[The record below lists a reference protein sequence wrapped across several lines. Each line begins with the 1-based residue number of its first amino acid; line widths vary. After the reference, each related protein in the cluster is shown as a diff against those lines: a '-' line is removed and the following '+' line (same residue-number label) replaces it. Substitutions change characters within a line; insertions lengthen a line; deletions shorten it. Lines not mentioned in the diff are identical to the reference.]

1 MLVQQHTI
9 KRPVSMT
16 GVGLHTGVQTTMTF
30 KPAPENYGIR
40 FRRVDMGGAP
50 EIPADVDHVIDV
62 ARGTTIGIGDARVHT
77 VEHVLAAFVGL
88 QVDNVIIELDNIE
101 PPIADGST
109 KPFVDMV
116 LEAGVQEQEAPKDYL
131 IIDQTIEYINEEK
144 GVDIVALPTDD
155 YRVTVLVD
163 YHNPALGS
171 QHTGLFNLEKE
182 FVTEFAPAR
191 TFCFLHEVEML
202 HDQGLIR
209 GGNLDNAIVI
219 VDRELTD
226 QDLKKL
232 AVKLGNDH
240 SLILGQTGILN
251 DKKLHYKNEPARHKL
266 VDLMGDLALIGV
278 PLKAQILAA
287 RPGHASNVEFARKVR
302 KLYQQK
308 KLVKKYMYVKKEGI
322 VFDVNAIQKILP
334 HRYPFLLVDK
344 IIDFQL
350 DEKVVGVKNVT
361 LNEPFFQGHFPGQPV
376 MPGVLII
383 EALAQAGGVLM
394 LNGLENPGN
403 KLVYFMSINNV
414 KFRKPVVPG
423 DQLVLDVRMVS
434 RRSKFI
440 QVRGQAYV
448 DGNLVAEGDF
458 SAAIVDRDNNR
469 PKFEEQPEPH
479 QLSTVN
485 KNSASS

>member
-232 AVKLGNDH
+232 AVKLGIDH
-240 SLILGQTGILN
+240 SLILGQSGILN